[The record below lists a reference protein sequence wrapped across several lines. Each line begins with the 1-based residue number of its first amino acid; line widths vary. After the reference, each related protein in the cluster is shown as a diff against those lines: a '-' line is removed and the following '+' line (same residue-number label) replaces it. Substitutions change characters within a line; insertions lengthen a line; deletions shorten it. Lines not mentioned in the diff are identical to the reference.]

1 MKVTEKGRA
10 EQRNFGSLSNG
21 DLFRYEDDYYIKIST
36 DDSDGANC
44 VYLVNGATF
53 YMDDYETVEIIEK
66 YEFIVNE

>member
-21 DLFRYEDDYYIKIST
+21 DLFRYEDEYYIKISN
-36 DDSDGANC
+36 DDTDGANC
-44 VYLVNGATF
+44 VYLENGTTF

>member
-21 DLFRYEDDYYIKIST
+21 DLFRYEDEYYIKIST
-36 DDSDGANC
+36 DDTDGSNC
-44 VYLVNGATF
+44 VYLVNGSTI

>member
-21 DLFRYEDDYYIKIST
+21 DLFRYEDGYYIKIGT
-36 DDSDGANC
+36 EDTDGANC
-44 VYLVNGATF
+44 VYLETGMTY

>member
-36 DDSDGANC
+36 DDTDGANC
-44 VYLVNGATF
+44 VYRVNGATF